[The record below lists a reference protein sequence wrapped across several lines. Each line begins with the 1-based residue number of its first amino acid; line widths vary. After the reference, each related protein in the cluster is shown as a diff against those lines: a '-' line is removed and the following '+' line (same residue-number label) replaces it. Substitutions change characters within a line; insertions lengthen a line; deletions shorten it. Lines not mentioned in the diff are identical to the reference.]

1 MNFNRGDQVVHRD
14 FGVGTV
20 VTIELMSFSHN
31 QLRLFY
37 RVEFLKTTIWVPVSE
52 ASDNRLR
59 LPTPPGDF
67 EALFAILSSPA
78 QPLSDDRNTRK
89 TQLSDQL
96 KDGKLASVCQALRDL
111 TFHLRTKKINEDDKA
126 VMERAQNFLL
136 NEWALSLSVSVAQ
149 AKKQLQHLL
158 GEETS

>member
-52 ASDNRLR
+52 ASDNRL
-59 LPTPPGDF
+59 
-67 EALFAILSSPA
+67 
-78 QPLSDDRNTRK
+78 
-89 TQLSDQL
+89 
-96 KDGKLASVCQALRDL
+96 
-111 TFHLRTKKINEDDKA
+111 HL
-126 VMERAQNFLL
+126 
-136 NEWALSLSVSVAQ
+136 
-149 AKKQLQHLL
+149 
-158 GEETS
+158 ETMHKF

>member
-1 MNFNRGDQVVHRD
+1 MIFQVGDQVVHWNHGLGEIIQID
-14 FGVGTV
+14 
-20 VTIELMSFSHN
+20 EK
-31 QLRLFY
+31 RLNGRTLQY
-37 RVEFLKTTIWVPVSE
+37 YVLKTRDLTIWVPVSE
-52 ASDNRLR
+52 AGDNRLR

-78 QPLSDDRNTRK
+78 QPLSDDRSTRK

-96 KDGKLASVCQALRDL
+96 KDGKLASVCRALRDL